1 MILSFKT
8 IKIRWTILIND
19 TDVPGITITP
29 IENYFLVL
37 LVCRSFEELEDKRM
51 YAENYIRSNIIKDK
65 VTIR

>member
-19 TDVPGITITP
+19 TDIPGITITP
-29 IENYFLVL
+29 TENSFLVIL
-37 LVCRSFEELEDKRM
+37 ACRSFEELEEKRR
-51 YAENYIRSNIIKDK
+51 YAENYISSNIIKDT

>member
-37 LVCRSFEELEDKRM
+37 LVCRSFEELEDKRR
-51 YAENYIRSNIIKDK
+51 YTENYIRSNIIKDK

>member
-29 IENYFLVL
+29 TENSFLVIL
-37 LVCRSFEELEDKRM
+37 ACRSFEELEEKRR
-51 YAENYIRSNIIKDK
+51 YAENYISSNIIKDT

>member
-19 TDVPGITITP
+19 TDIPGITITP

-37 LVCRSFEELEDKRM
+37 LVCRSFEELEDKRL
-51 YAENYIRSNIIKDK
+51 YAENYIRNNILKDT
-65 VTIR
+65 VTLK